1 MLHAIIRASAPALSP
16 KLWYGM
22 PAYAKGR
29 QGRLL
34 LPMRA
39 EVQHEVRD
47 VRLQR
52 QGEPRRRRP
61 VADRLRIEAVDRRR
75 RGKDRRA
82 REESS
87 ELRTEL
93 ATAPRHAHRKQRSCG
108 LC

>member
-34 LPMRA
+34 LPKRA

-61 VADRLRIEAVDRRR
+61 VADRLHTEEVDCHR

-87 ELRTEL
+87 KLSSALPSNIACRG
-93 ATAPRHAHRKQRSCG
+93 RS
-108 LC
+108 